1 MDQNQNQNQNQ
12 NQREEKMKSRDID
25 WSEICID
32 ALRLIL
38 ESLSFADFHR
48 AKTVCSNWYSVSK
61 SCVAGSRNRYPWLI
75 LFPESELCFKLLDLR
90 HGKIYKT
97 KGLEDE
103 FPNPKSR
110 CVASYGNWLLM
121 LSHRLKFSIFNV
133 FTGER
138 IKIRSLSLRGNVR
151 IERKNNGDFLLEH
164 SWFDRETIIN
174 RYIKTAALWI
184 DEETKDFVVF
194 WIYNDQYLFSYKKG
208 DDSWWHF
215 EDTKCLAM
223 AYNKED
229 QKLFVYTSD
238 HFIKILDYSGDDDMP
253 NEIVEGNMYLNHPFY
268 YDLQPWEY
276 MWKRRV
282 AITTSG
288 DVLIILSLKVL
299 PEIKSQEKRLFYIFK
314 MSVEGSEWER
324 VDSLENQMLVFGDGW
339 LTLEDAKEEDIG
351 GGIIKSDSIYFVAD
365 DLWPPQAHTVFQSSA
380 GVFDL
385 ARTEISW
392 SRLPHYLSNVR
403 WFVPGSDKK

>member
-1 MDQNQNQNQNQ
+1 
-12 NQREEKMKSRDID
+12 MKSTDVD

-32 ALRLIL
+32 ALQLIL
-38 ESLSFADFHR
+38 ESLSIADFHR
-48 AKTVCSNWYSVSK
+48 ARTVCSNWYSVSK

-75 LFPESELCFKLLDLR
+75 LFQESKSCFKLFDLR
-90 HGKIYKT
+90 QGKMYKT

-110 CVASYGNWLLM
+110 CVASFGNWLLM
-121 LSHRLKFSIFNV
+121 LSHRLKFSVLNV
-133 FTGER
+133 FTGKR
-138 IKIRSLSLRGNVR
+138 IKLPSLSLRGNVVF
-151 IERKNNGDFLLEH
+151 ERKDNGDFLLEH

-184 DEETKDFVVF
+184 DEKTKDFVVC

-238 HFIKILDYSGDDDMP
+238 HYIKILDYSGDDLP
-253 NEIVEGNMYLNHPFY
+253 YEIIEDNPYLNHPFY

-288 DVLIILSLKVL
+288 DVLIILSLKGVI
-299 PEIKSQEKRLFYIFK
+299 EDQEKRLFYIFK
-314 MSVEGSEWER
+314 MNVEGSEWER
-324 VDSLENQMLVFGDGW
+324 VDSLGNQILVFGDG
-339 LTLEDAKEEDIG
+339 LTLDVADAKEDIG
-351 GGIIKSDSIYFVAD
+351 GGINQGDSIYFVAD
-365 DLWPPQAHTVFQSSA
+365 DLWPPHTVFQSSA

-385 ARTEISW
+385 ATTEISW
-392 SRLPHYLSNVR
+392 SQSHHCLTNIR